1 MARPSPLKLRVHD
14 SHDLETLSALLQDA
28 LVSSD
33 NMTFLKREKRF
44 VLVASRFRWES
55 LPADAQARLK
65 ARETATEDASFEEG
79 SAEEDDESLFERSN
93 CGICF
98 DHVIRVHTLGLQN
111 SAKGRFLELLA
122 IRPYKGGVEL
132 IFSGGAAIRLE
143 VTLLRC
149 HMEDLS
155 EPWPTQWCP
164 QHELDDSPE
173 GSQRG

>member
-14 SHDLETLSALLQDA
+14 SHDLEALSALLQDA
-28 LVSSD
+28 LVSRD
-33 NMTFLKREKRF
+33 NLTFLKREKRF
-44 VLVASRFRWES
+44 VLLASRFCWER
-55 LPADAQARLK
+55 LPKNGRARPR
-65 ARETATEDASFEEG
+65 ARDDSSKDASYEED
-79 SAEEDDESLFERSN
+79 SAEERDESLFERAN

-98 DHVIRVHTLGLQN
+98 DHVTGVQTIGLEE

-132 IFSGGAAIRLE
+132 IFSGGAAIRLD
-143 VTLLRC
+143 VKLLRC

-164 QHELDDSPE
+164 EHELDEKPGGGGAE
-173 GSQRG
+173 